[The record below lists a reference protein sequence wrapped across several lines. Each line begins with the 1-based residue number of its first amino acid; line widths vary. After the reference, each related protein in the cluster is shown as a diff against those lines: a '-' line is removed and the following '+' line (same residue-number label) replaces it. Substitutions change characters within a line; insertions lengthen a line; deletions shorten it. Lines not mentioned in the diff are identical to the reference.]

1 MKVLEKMNF
10 QSHHQF
16 RYKMNIKLLV
26 TLFIPLMGYSFPVMA
41 IDMNTLRQFSLDELM
56 QVNVI
61 GATLTDESLKS
72 VPSAVTVFSRKQ
84 IEQMGFDYLHELLN
98 LVPGYQSQRNAEY
111 ATLYS
116 YSARGRRNG
125 AQSKE
130 VLLLMDGRIFNNPR
144 IGSSNPVMLNLSQ
157 IERVEVIRGPGSA
170 LYGSG
175 AYTGVVNVITRQDTN
190 EVKVGVGAF
199 NRLDG
204 HVLATKEWNAWQF
217 DIYAQADRDQGQSY
231 NVDDNFNPDPSIRLN
246 SHDPTKSAAIDGSVR
261 YGDTRLRMSH
271 RQQQTTGFYVI
282 ETLSEDFNQS
292 RHEIAQVSLEQDID
306 WSNHFRSHLTL
317 SWAQMTQYLDTQAT
331 AADVLAAISQPS
343 SGDPLFGKVTQ
354 TGRYWQFKWH
364 NDWQLS
370 DCNSTQFGVEWIDN
384 QETEASAANNFNAE
398 QLATGRYPIDY
409 YGNFYNSSQLGLLGS
424 RRSFGIYGQ
433 YLHQFA
439 DDTKLTLGLRYDN
452 YNEFDARLSPR
463 MGLVHS
469 LSPIHTVKL
478 LYGEAFRAPTLNET
492 GLVNNPTIL
501 GNPDLTHEI
510 VKTWDAIWLIHT
522 PHIYFS
528 LGGFINY
535 YDHPISTIVSNNI
548 RTFANTASSEARGFE
563 LEANY
568 EINDNWLLRGTLA
581 HFSKLPDTAF
591 RESDILASLLINYR
605 KNNWNWNLTGIYHN
619 EREMLSGNM
628 LQSLDAYWLVNTKL
642 RYDFNKS
649 WSSYAQIK
657 NVLDQDYQNAPQ
669 GNRLTEGT
677 PNRGREWAIG
687 AEYRF

>member
-1 MKVLEKMNF
+1 
-10 QSHHQF
+10 
-16 RYKMNIKLLV
+16 
-26 TLFIPLMGYSFPVMA
+26 
-41 IDMNTLRQFSLDELM
+41 MNTKLFFTWIIILISHSVQATTIDIYTLREMSLEELM
-56 QVNVI
+56 QVTII
-61 GATLTDESLKS
+61 GSTLTDESLET

-130 VLLLMDGRIFNNPR
+130 VLLLIDGRIFNNPR

-175 AYTGVVNVITRQDTN
+175 AYTGVINVVTRQDTN
-190 EVKVGVGAF
+190 EIKLGIGAL

-204 HVLATKEWNAWQF
+204 HVLATKEWNEWKF

-231 NVDDNFNPDPSIRLN
+231 NVDDNFNLDPSIRLN
-246 SHDPTKSAAIDGSVR
+246 SRDPTQSAAIDVSVR
-261 YGDTRLRMSH
+261 YGDTRFRMSH

-282 ETLSEDFNQS
+282 ETLSEDFNHS

-306 WSNHFRSHLTL
+306 WSNRFRSHLTL

-331 AADVLAAISQPS
+331 AAGVLAAISQPS
-343 SGDPLFGKVTQ
+343 STDPLFGKVTQ

-370 DCNSTQFGVEWIDN
+370 DRNSTQFGVEWIDN
-384 QETEASAANNFNAE
+384 QETEASGANNFDAE
-398 QLATGRYPIDY
+398 QLVAKHYPINY
-409 YGNFYNSSQLGLLGS
+409 YGNFDHSTQIGLLDS
-424 RRSFGIYGQ
+424 RRSLGIYGQ

-463 MGLVHS
+463 VGLVHS
-469 LSPIHTVKL
+469 LSSIHTVKL

-492 GLVNNPTIL
+492 GLINNPTLL

-522 PHIYFS
+522 PHVYFS

-535 YDHPISTIVSNNI
+535 YDHPISNQIVSGNI
-548 RTFANTASSEARGFE
+548 RSFANTASSEAYGFE

-568 EINDNWLLRGTLA
+568 EINDNWLLRGTFT

-591 RESDILASLLINYR
+591 READILTSLLINYGKER
-605 KNNWNWNLTGIYHN
+605 WNWNLTGIYHSKQ
-619 EREMLSGNM
+619 EMLSGNM
-628 LQSLDAYWLVNTKL
+628 LQPLDAYWLVNTKL
-642 RYDFNKS
+642 RYDFDKS
-649 WSSYAQIK
+649 WSGYAQIK
-657 NVLDQDYQNAPQ
+657 NVFDQAYQNAPQ
-669 GNRLTEGT
+669 GNRLIEGT
-677 PNRGREWAIG
+677 PNRSQEWAIG
-687 AEYRF
+687 VEYKF